1 MKLLTSNMIAS
12 GKIILRDKKLAD
24 AQDDYTWQSDPE
36 LAELDAS
43 RPLKMTF
50 PRYLSD
56 YASILRYSPSLRH
69 SFAIETSDGKH
80 IGNCAYFN
88 IDEKQGSAEVGL
100 MIGNRSYWDQGY
112 GSDTVT
118 TLVDYIF
125 RETDLKR
132 MYLKTLVS
140 NTRAQRCFQKCGFT
154 PYEHQVRDGFSFVFM
169 ELHRKQWQESKNP

>member
-1 MKLLTSNMIAS
+1 MKLFASNMIAS

-36 LAELDAS
+36 LAQLDAS
-43 RPLKMTF
+43 QPLKMTF
-50 PRYLSD
+50 SRYLSD
-56 YASILRYSPSLRH
+56 YASILSYSPSLRH

-100 MIGNRSYWDQGY
+100 MIGDRSYWDQGY
-112 GSDTVT
+112 GSDTIT
-118 TLVDYIF
+118 ALVDRIF

-132 MYLKTLVS
+132 TYLKTLVS
-140 NTRAQRCFQKCGFT
+140 NARAQRCFQKCGFT
-154 PYEHQVRDGFSFVFM
+154 PYGHQVRDGFSFVFM
-169 ELHRKQWQESKNP
+169 ELQRKQWHESINP